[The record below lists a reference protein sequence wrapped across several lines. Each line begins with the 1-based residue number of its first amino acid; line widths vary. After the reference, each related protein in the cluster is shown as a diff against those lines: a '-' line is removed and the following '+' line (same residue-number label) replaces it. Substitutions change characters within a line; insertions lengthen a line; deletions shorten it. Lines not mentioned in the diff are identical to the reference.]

1 MAMKD
6 FLTYFIKFELIAL
19 VVIFI
24 PLACLFM
31 SVQVY
36 AHNFS
41 DDKIVRDIQLML
53 TQKGIHIGQNKEA
66 IKIDGIYGPKTE
78 AGIKE
83 YERQNNMEETGKPS
97 EDLRSRLYEDVK
109 SLTNNNN
116 TNEDKKLAA
125 LAQELNETKE
135 NLKNTNEAL
144 RTITNNMS
152 DHFINNFNNLITL
165 LLSILAIVVTAFSVW
180 LGWYIPRFQEEIA
193 KNVREAHE
201 KELLYSKCSIS
212 ARVLTAISAH
222 CLNLYKDID
231 TDKDNGKHRT
241 LYDSYLEIAKKI
253 SAYSYGNAKKLEER
267 GIELATE
274 DKIIIDWSKNNRLF
288 YVTTPFFNKQDD
300 LNKTEIREIYNE
312 LNKVYKTCS
321 KDTDDDRWWEFSE
334 TLAWAEYN
342 MGYKNIS
349 EIKEKIESLI
359 NDPNLPDNWKRE
371 IRERY
376 KKHKPK
382 HGNIIALSEP
392 T

>member
-1 MAMKD
+1 MKN
-6 FLTYFIKFELIAL
+6 FLRYFIKFELAAL
-19 VVIFI
+19 RIIII
-24 PLACLFM
+24 PLACLFIP
-31 SVQVY
+31 VQIY

-53 TQKGIHIGQNKEA
+53 TLKDMYAEP
-66 IKIDGIYGPKTE
+66 IDGIAGPET
-78 AGIKE
+78 
-83 YERQNNMEETGKPS
+83 NNAI
-97 EDLRSRLYEDVK
+97 RLYKKQIGLPV
-109 SLTNNNN
+109 TNQINDQLIEKLREEKKLILPN
-116 TNEDKKLAA
+116 TNSEQLNNLNDEKLAA
-125 LAQELNETKE
+125 LFHELNETKE
-135 NLKNTNEAL
+135 NLVNTNEAL
-144 RTITNNMS
+144 RTLTNNMS
-152 DHFINNFNNLITL
+152 DHFINNFNNLFTL

-193 KNVREAHE
+193 KNVREAHK

-231 TDKDNGKHRT
+231 TDKDDGKHRT
-241 LYDSYLEIAKKI
+241 LYDSYLQIAKKI

-267 GIELATE
+267 GIELAPE

-321 KDTDDDRWWEFSE
+321 KDTDDDLWWEFSE

-382 HGNIIALSEP
+382 HGNIITLSEP